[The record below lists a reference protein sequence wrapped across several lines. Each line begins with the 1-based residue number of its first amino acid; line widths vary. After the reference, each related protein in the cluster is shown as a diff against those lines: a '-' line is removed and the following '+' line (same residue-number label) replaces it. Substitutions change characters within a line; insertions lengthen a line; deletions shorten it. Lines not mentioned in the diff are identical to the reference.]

1 MKLKRIVAIIRGSVL
16 EQVEDRLK
24 QLGVSGITVSPV
36 KGYGEY
42 ANLCKTDWLVS
53 CARLEVF
60 TQQSRV
66 DAIVTAILESAHA
79 GVPGDGLVAVMP
91 VEKLYRIRTKAEI
104 VSDEV

>member
-1 MKLKRIVAIIRGSVL
+1 MKWKRIVAIIRGSVL

-24 QLGVSGITVSPV
+24 QLGVRGITVSQV

-42 ANLCKTDWLVS
+42 ANLCKGDWLVS
-53 CARLEVF
+53 NARIEIF
-60 TQQSRV
+60 SQQSQV
-66 DAIVTAILESAHA
+66 DGVVAAILEAAHA

-104 VSDEV
+104 APGEV